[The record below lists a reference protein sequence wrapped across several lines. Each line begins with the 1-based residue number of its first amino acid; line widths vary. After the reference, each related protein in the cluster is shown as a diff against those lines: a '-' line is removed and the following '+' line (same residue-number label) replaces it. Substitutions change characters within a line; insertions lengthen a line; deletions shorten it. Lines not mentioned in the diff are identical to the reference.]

1 MENIKISVIVP
12 VYNVEKYIRQ
22 CLESIVNQTYSN
34 LEIIV
39 VNDGSSDNSSKII
52 NEYVKDKRIKI
63 INTENKGVS
72 FARNLAIKNS
82 TGEYISFVDSDDY
95 IKLDAYETLI
105 KKLQDEDILIFNYG
119 RFENSTGEL
128 IKENYVSNDEMQES
142 PKEYSYLY
150 AKINHSCWNKLYKAD
165 YLKKYN
171 FKFLEI
177 LYEDVFFNLEVIYST
192 NNIKIINETLYYYR
206 VNRKDSIMG
215 SRKNNNQD
223 YIQRQKLAYK
233 INFENISGMIKKN
246 KENYSAGKMVY
257 ILAERENW
265 RAKLEGELKFE
276 EIDNYLK
283 EYLLKEKKNEIA
295 NKILIKKLNETLKS
309 KNVIKISGLN
319 LFDKLYWRNGVINFN
334 LIRNRIIS
342 NIITSLQEG

>member
-22 CLESIVNQTYSN
+22 CLESIVNQTYRN

-39 VNDGSSDNSSKII
+39 VNDGTKDNSMQI
-52 NEYVKDKRIKI
+52 VKEFLSDTRIKI
-63 INTENKGVS
+63 INKENGGLS
-72 FARNLAIKNS
+72 SARNRGMEEA
-82 TGEYISFVDSDDY
+82 TGDYISFVDSDDW
-95 IKLDAYETLI
+95 IELNTYEELV
-105 KKLQDEDILIFNYG
+105 KNLNEEDVIIFNYS
-119 RFENSTGEL
+119 RIEDSTGEKIEEYH
-128 IKENYVSNDEMQES
+128 IKDSEMIDLE
-142 PKEYSYLY
+142 KDYSYLY
-150 AKINHSCWNKLYKAD
+150 AKIAHSCWNKLYKID
-165 YLKKYN
+165 YLKKN
-171 FKFLEI
+171 DFKFLEI
-177 LYEDVFFNLEVIYST
+177 LYEDVFWNIQVIYST
-192 NNIKIINETLYYYR
+192 TDIKTLNKSFYNYR
-206 VNRKDSIMG
+206 INRKGSIMQ
-215 SRKNNNQD
+215 SRKSNDAEYLKKQN
-223 YIQRQKLAYK
+223 KAYEV
-233 INFENISGMIKKN
+233 ILENIEKYIEKN
-246 KENYSAGKMVY
+246 KKNYSAGKMVY

-334 LIRNRIIS
+334 LIRNRIKKKFK
-342 NIITSLQEG
+342 NLLK

>member
-22 CLESIVNQTYSN
+22 CLESIVNQTYRN

-39 VNDGSSDNSSKII
+39 VNDGTKDNSMQI
-52 NEYVKDKRIKI
+52 VKEFLSDTRIKI
-63 INTENKGVS
+63 INKENGGLS
-72 FARNLAIKNS
+72 SARNRGMEEA
-82 TGEYISFVDSDDY
+82 TGDYISFVDSDDW
-95 IKLDAYETLI
+95 IELNTYEELV
-105 KKLQDEDILIFNYG
+105 KNLNEEDVIIFNYS
-119 RFENSTGEL
+119 RIEDSTGEKIEEYH
-128 IKENYVSNDEMQES
+128 IKDSEMIDLE
-142 PKEYSYLY
+142 KDYSYLY
-150 AKINHSCWNKLYKAD
+150 AKIAHSCWNKLYKID
-165 YLKKYN
+165 YLKKN
-171 FKFLEI
+171 DFKFLEI
-177 LYEDVFFNLEVIYST
+177 LYEDVFWNIQVIYST
-192 NNIKIINETLYYYR
+192 TDIKILNKSFYNYR
-206 VNRKDSIMG
+206 INRKGRIMK
-215 SRKNNNQD
+215 SSKSNNAEYLKKQN
-223 YIQRQKLAYK
+223 IAYEV
-233 INFENISGMIKKN
+233 ILENIEKYIEKN
-246 KENYSAGKMVY
+246 KKNYSAGKMVY

-334 LIRNRIIS
+334 LIRNRIKKKFKNLS
-342 NIITSLQEG
+342 K